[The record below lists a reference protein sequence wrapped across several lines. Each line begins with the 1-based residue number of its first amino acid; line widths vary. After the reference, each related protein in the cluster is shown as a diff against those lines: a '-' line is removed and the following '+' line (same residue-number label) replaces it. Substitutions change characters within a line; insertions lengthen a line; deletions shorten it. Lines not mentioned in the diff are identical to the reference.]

1 VTVISLAVLLEKAIT
16 SQEPLAGLFEAE
28 RKVGLQQTIDTVG
41 ALLADQGQ
49 LDQLII
55 DAVPADADP
64 TIDVVFLMRAGALY
78 PVFRVAPIVE
88 RLMGKV
94 TVPLILFYPG
104 HRVGSA
110 GLSFMGVHDPDYG
123 YRPKINP
130 VPERTRPT
138 S

>member
-1 VTVISLAVLLEKAIT
+1 MTVISLAVLLEKAIT